1 MPYEPN
7 QMNLYNNYRQVLLY
21 LNLEPDCAILI
32 LLNIRRQ
39 KNVYCC
45 CIQFLHRL
53 VQKVC

>member
-32 LLNIRRQ
+32 LINIRRQ

-45 CIQFLHRL
+45 CI
-53 VQKVC
+53 